1 MTAALPARAAAER
14 GGGLGRGE
22 GGRRKRRRSRD
33 RRDPGA
39 ESDSEK
45 DTARRPALFQWSLP
59 FATHSGGGRD
69 PGRGRCL
76 GLPRPPPLGHTP
88 SWGGCGGRWPSV
100 GRGGA
105 PGEAWGGAC
114 SQARSRS
121 PPWSGGAA
129 PALANS
135 RLSAGAGT
143 GEEVGAWERGVLG
156 RGAPEGSRDGAPGEG
171 AACSRSGVEFLLSCF
186 LQMQLGMF
194 SGELGY
200 CPACLSLS
208 TSTLLHPTP
217 PAPPAPQPAL
227 SPLPPKGLPFLP
239 QGGSLALWPPH
250 RPAPV
255 GA

>member
-1 MTAALPARAAAER
+1 MTKSCMMRGDWGARGQAPPALPVGSPAARLPEPRPPGTGSAGSSGAGMTAALPAGAAAER

-59 FATHSGGGRD
+59 FAARSGGGRD

-76 GLPRPPPLGHTP
+76 GLPRPPPPGHTP

-114 SQARSRS
+114 SQARFRS

-135 RLSAGAGT
+135 RLAPVQGLGRR
-143 GEEVGAWERGVLG
+143 WVLG
-156 RGAPEGSRDGAPGEG
+156 REGCSEEGPG
-171 AACSRSGVEFLLSCF
+171 RGVEMELRGRGLLARALEWSSC
-186 LQMQLGMF
+186 
-194 SGELGY
+194 
-200 CPACLSLS
+200 
-208 TSTLLHPTP
+208 
-217 PAPPAPQPAL
+217 
-227 SPLPPKGLPFLP
+227 
-239 QGGSLALWPPH
+239 LA
-250 RPAPV
+250 V
-255 GA
+255 SFKCC